1 MRVLTCLITKYIVLV
16 CLKSDPKLQFCRPG
30 LSDIG
35 KLGYASLTV
44 WNMRTW
50 KAMTVLPLGEDP
62 PPITSVCFNH
72 NGKLLAAAATD
83 GMIHMFGILIFE
95 WSLQNQGK
103 VLWSSD
109 CSRFCNLRSSSHYK
123 HEMAL
128 DAYGRRLLVTS
139 NSLRAPIY
147 QVRGHAYGMRTL
159 PHSAS
164 ITTVDWHP
172 TSPIF
177 LTGSAD
183 HSVRVTSMA

>member
-1 MRVLTCLITKYIVLV
+1 M
-16 CLKSDPKLQFCRPG
+16 
-30 LSDIG
+30 IG
-35 KLGYASLTV
+35 KYQVPRVIEFFSTIDQFSGL
-44 WNMRTW
+44 
-50 KAMTVLPLGEDP
+50 KAGED
-62 PPITSVCFNH
+62 ILQWQGNS
-72 NGKLLAAAATD
+72 NGTFK
-83 GMIHMFGILIFE
+83 GFYSIILVHGAIMLRI
-95 WSLQNQGK
+95 LQNNRSLLTMFLGVPS
-103 VLWSSD
+103 VLSK
-109 CSRFCNLRSSSHYK
+109 FCNLRSSSHYK